1 MLEIFNNLYVINIS
15 HFNLESKNLCVNE
28 TIIWKNFLIKAFA
41 SQTTKEFFE
50 AMHRI
55 WFE

>member
-1 MLEIFNNLYVINIS
+1 VA
-15 HFNLESKNLCVNE
+15 
-28 TIIWKNFLIKAFA
+28 IILKIFLIKSLD

-55 WFE
+55 WFG